1 MQEQEEQEYVKVPKK
16 VLEELLKTI
25 REAKEALQH

>member
-1 MQEQEEQEYVKVPKK
+1 MQKEEEYVKVPKK

-25 REAKEALQH
+25 REAKEALQR

>member
-16 VLEELLKTI
+16 VLEELLKAI
-25 REAKEALQH
+25 REAKESLQH

>member
-1 MQEQEEQEYVKVPKK
+1 MQKEEQEYVKVPRK
-16 VLEELLKTI
+16 VLEELLKAI

>member
-16 VLEELLKTI
+16 VLEELLKAI
-25 REAKEALQH
+25 HEAKEALQH